1 MLTKYKLRD
10 LIEVTRG
17 MSLPGEYYSETG
29 EYIRLTMGNFNY
41 SGGGFKENTSKTDI
55 YYTGPVREE
64 YILNEGDII
73 TPLTEQAIGLLGT
86 TAMIPESGKYIQS
99 QDVALITCKEDK
111 IDHLFCYYL
120 ISSDLVKK
128 QLSAAAQQTKI
139 RHTSPDKIMDC
150 TVWIPDLD
158 LQRKIGKTLY
168 DIDQKILLNTSMN
181 AELEAMAKQ
190 LYDYWFVQFDFPDE
204 NGKPY
209 KSSGG
214 KMVYNSTLKREIPE
228 GWEVKT
234 VADCIEHVNTG
245 LNPRQNFTLGNGTIK
260 YITVKNLR
268 ADGTIDFSNCDIINE
283 EARKKVHKRSDI
295 QINDILFASIA
306 PLGRCHIIL
315 NEPKDWEINESVF
328 SIRPSI
334 NIVSPF
340 YLFIYFTSKWFVQKA
355 EKDSAGSIFA
365 GIRINSLL
373 EIPIIV
379 PPKQLSDLYDLRISK
394 AFKAKDDYAF
404 ECNHLITLRD
414 SLLPMLMNGQVT
426 VK

>member
-1 MLTKYKLRD
+1 MLSKYKLRD
-10 LIEVTRG
+10 LVEVTRG
-17 MSLPGEYYSETG
+17 MSLPGEYYSESG

-86 TAMIPESGKYIQS
+86 TAMIPKSGKYIQS
-99 QDVALITCKEDK
+99 QDVALITCKDDK

-120 ISSDLVKK
+120 VSSDLVKK

-139 RHTSPDKIMDC
+139 RHTSPEKIMDC
-150 TVWIPDLD
+150 TVWIPELD

-168 DIDQKILLNTSMN
+168 DIDQKISLNTRMN

-228 GWEVKT
+228 GWKVENLFYI
-234 VADCIEHVNTG
+234 ADYHNG
-245 LNPRQNFTLGNGTIK
+245 LACQKYRPVEGEESLPVIKITEMHNGFTSDTERAKADIPQEAIVENGD
-260 YITVKNLR
+260 V
-268 ADGTIDFSNCDIINE
+268 
-283 EARKKVHKRSDI
+283 
-295 QINDILFASIA
+295 LFAWSASLEVMLWGLGKGALNQHIFKVSSRDGFPRSFYYYQLLEYVGHFKKIA
-306 PLGRCHIIL
+306 EAKKTTMGHITKDHLEQSQIVVPPSLDLPNQLEEIL
-315 NEPKDWEINESVF
+315 EPIMNK
-328 SIRPSI
+328 
-334 NIVSPF
+334 IVSF
-340 YLFIYFTSKWFVQKA
+340 SSETIYLI
-355 EKDSAGSIFA
+355 
-365 GIRINSLL
+365 
-373 EIPIIV
+373 
-379 PPKQLSDLYDLRISK
+379 
-394 AFKAKDDYAF
+394 
-404 ECNHLITLRD
+404 HLRD

-426 VK
+426 VE